1 MIALRAPGVPAEEDH
16 REKVVKVA
24 KFINAMVSRPAGRAE
39 MLTNTK
45 AMDSMKKEWK
55 GLIDQGVFNLSVIR
69 ECYDVAREAKQKNE
83 EVHMARAHGVIV
95 EKHSQL
101 SEEDP
106 RRKYKGRG
114 VVLGNQIKN
123 QTSDAALFQDLGN
136 SPATFEASRW
146 ADFLGC
152 LDGLDVQMADAVQA
166 YIQATLRGTPC
177 WIELPAEA
185 VPEDDKERW
194 NQFKR
199 PVVRLVK
206 ALYSHPDAGTFW
218 EQHCDESV
226 RSMSFQPV
234 GEEWPSVLPR
244 EKLIIEP
251 ETGLDLYLGC
261 NQSKGTVVLGNGHQ
275 VTTVTYDMEQF
286 LRSCVD
292 RYLEVA
298 GNVEMKK
305 LPTPGPHE
313 ETKDHPSRAPIQTG
327 PSVECNWCGNRVP
340 ANGYETPSCQAGGT
354 SEGAHPEPV
363 REHLAPH
370 AASVLMKIL

>member
-1 MIALRAPGVPAEEDH
+1 
-16 REKVVKVA
+16 
-24 KFINAMVSRPAGRAE
+24 
-39 MLTNTK
+39 
-45 AMDSMKKEWK
+45 
-55 GLIDQGVFNLSVIR
+55 
-69 ECYDVAREAKQKNE
+69 
-83 EVHMARAHGVIV
+83 MARAHGIIV

-106 RRKYKGRG
+106 RRKFKGRG
-114 VVLGNQIKN
+114 MVLGNQIKN
-123 QTSDAALFQDLGN
+123 QTSDAALFQGVGN
-136 SPATFEASRW
+136 CPAIFEASRW

-152 LDGLDVQMADAVQA
+152 LDGWDVQMADAAQA

-177 WIELPAEA
+177 WIELPSEA
-185 VPEDDKERW
+185 VPEDDKEQW

-206 ALYSHPDAGTFW
+206 ALYGHPDAGTFW

-226 RSMSFQPV
+226 RAMGFQPV
-234 GEEWPSVLPR
+234 GEEWPSVYTRPELQLVLVVYVDDFKMAGPKNNLKRGWELLR
-244 EKLIIEP
+244 EKLIIE
-251 ETGLDLYLGC
+251 LYLGC

-275 VTTVTYDMEQF
+275 VTTVTFDMEQF

-298 GNVEMKK
+298 GNVEFKK
-305 LPTPGPHE
+305 VPTPGPHE

-327 PSVECNWCGNRVP
+327 PSVECHWCGNRVP

-363 REHLAPH
+363 RGQLSLDVIHSSHQARG
-370 AASVLMKIL
+370 